1 MQSFE
6 NFLVLCEE
14 LNYAKAAKRLGISQ
28 PSLSA
33 YIKRLENFF
42 GTKLFSKNGSSLVL
56 TTQGGLVQNSATQIM
71 QLYGSAHRLYNWPCP
86 ATGKHLQTNFVPV
99 LSQ

>member
-14 LNYAKAAKRLGISQ
+14 LNYTKAAKRLGISQ

-56 TTQGGLVQNSATQIM
+56 TTQGGWFKILLRRSCNYMPI
-71 QLYGSAHRLYNWPCP
+71 LNL
-86 ATGKHLQTNFVPV
+86 F
-99 LSQ
+99 

>member
-14 LNYAKAAKRLGISQ
+14 LNYTKAAKRLGISQ

-56 TTQGGLVQNSATQIM
+56 TTQGGAGSKFCYADHATICR
-71 QLYGSAHRLYNWPCP
+71 Y
-86 ATGKHLQTNFVPV
+86 
-99 LSQ
+99 